1 MNGRRINL
9 LFHLL
14 LFLVFVL
21 CALFTVLFGA
31 RVYENLNL
39 RSEASYQKVVAVSYI
54 ANKVRQHDQ
63 AGMIALKEEENIPV
77 LELGQT
83 VGESLYTT
91 KIYYID
97 GSLWELF
104 SASDSGLKLTDGYQ
118 IMECGP
124 VNMEIEDGLLSIKAG
139 EEGSLVL
146 SVRSEER

>member
-39 RSEASYQKVVAVSYI
+39 RFEASYQKVVAVSYI

-83 VGESLYTT
+83 VGESL
-91 KIYYID
+91 
-97 GSLWELF
+97 GFRHPHFPPSNRGC
-104 SASDSGLKLTDGYQ
+104 SPCSQSQ
-118 IMECGP
+118 
-124 VNMEIEDGLLSIKAG
+124 
-139 EEGSLVL
+139 
-146 SVRSEER
+146 